1 MIESALRPPE
11 PARLRLSV
19 RSLMVLVPIGGL
31 FCWAIGIVFGW
42 DRESRNLAR
51 CSANLAAI
59 GAAMH
64 DYHAKYG
71 HFPPAYV
78 ADAKG
83 TPSQS
88 WRVLLLEFLDP
99 ALFRA
104 YDFSQPWDSPHNR
117 KLASRMPA
125 VYACPSRSGPE
136 GEIRTSYVVIVG
148 PETAF
153 PGTETV
159 KISDVRDVSSG
170 IPVILVAEVANVDV
184 PWMEPRD
191 LRSDEMSFAVN
202 DPSKPGISSED
213 RRGAGVVFVDGQVR
227 QLKPT
232 VQRVLRDLISI
243 SKQIWIC
250 TG

>member
-1 MIESALRPPE
+1 ML
-11 PARLRLSV
+11 
-19 RSLMVLVPIGGL
+19 LVPIGGL
-31 FCWAIGIVFGW
+31 LCWAIGLAFGW
-42 DRESRNLAR
+42 DHESRNRVR

-71 HFPPAYV
+71 HFPPAFV

-83 TPSQS
+83 TPTQS

-125 VYACPSRSGPE
+125 VYACPSRDDPE
-136 GEIRTSYVVIVG
+136 DEDRTSYAVIVG

-153 PGTETV
+153 PGADPV
-159 KISDVRDVSSG
+159 KISDIRGASNEV
-170 IPVILVAEVANVDV
+170 PVILVAEVANVDI

-191 LRSDEMSFAVN
+191 LRSDEMSLAVN
-202 DPSKPGISSED
+202 DPSRPDITGKH
-213 RRGAGVVFVDGQVR
+213 RQGAGVVFVDGQVT

-232 VQRVLRDLISI
+232 ISQYILRNLISI
-243 SKQIWIC
+243 SKQIWAPC